1 MKDDRRVSRITRPRG
16 PRSTHLRAKRRTPSR
31 GERGSCVLLLGALF
45 MAACSG
51 DGTEA
56 QLPETTEVGVVLS
69 STDLSLTI
77 FEVENPGQTRTVG
90 LGPDGS
96 PVTMAVRGNLA
107 AVPLGV
113 VPAVAV
119 VDLREGLL
127 VRTVGLPLGSGA
139 TGAAFLNDSIV
150 LVANPSLN
158 SVTPVNVLAGN
169 TGSDIAVGRFPQA
182 VVVEGGRAFVL
193 NAELEFFAPDGPS
206 TVSVIDIASLQVT
219 STVTLS
225 GENAGAGGL
234 GPDGRLYIVNSGSFG
249 SANGSLSVVDLAGLT
264 EVANHPGFGEFPGSL
279 ALGPSVSGF
288 VGTWAFVGA
297 FSYGVAV
304 WDTSLDA
311 FIRGPSDALAPRGIP
326 STSGVGFD
334 DAGRFYT
341 LTPECQNPSTANR
354 HDGVF
359 EVEVTIPVGVCPFAI
374 AFTSLEADG

>member
-1 MKDDRRVSRITRPRG
+1 MKDGRRVSGSTRPRG
-16 PRSTHLRAKRRTPSR
+16 PRSTRLRAKRGMRSQ
-31 GERGSCVLLLGALF
+31 GERGSCALLLGALF

-51 DGTEA
+51 DGTES
-56 QLPETTEVGVVLS
+56 QLPETIEVGVVLS
-69 STDLSLTI
+69 SMDLSLTI
-77 FEVENPGQTRTVG
+77 FEVENPGQTRTIG
-90 LGPDGS
+90 LGPYGS
-96 PVTMAVRGNLA
+96 PVTMAVRRNLA

-139 TGAAFLNDSIV
+139 TGAAFLNDSIA
-150 LVANPSLN
+150 LIANPSLN
-158 SVTPVNVLAGN
+158 SVTPVNVLAG
-169 TGSDIAVGRFPQA
+169 TAGSDIAVGRFPQA

-288 VGTWAFVGA
+288 VGTWAFVGT
-297 FSYGVAV
+297 FSYGVVV
-304 WDTSLDA
+304 WDASLEG
-311 FIRGPSDALAPRGIP
+311 FVRGPADALAPGGVP

-334 DAGRFYT
+334 AAGRLYT
-341 LTPECQNPSTANR
+341 LTPDCQNPSTANR

-359 EVEVTIPVGVCPFAI
+359 EVEVTIPVGICPFAI
-374 AFTSLEADG
+374 AFTSLEAEG

>member
-1 MKDDRRVSRITRPRG
+1 MEDEKSVSTSTR
-16 PRSTHLRAKRRTPSR
+16 LRAKRGTCSR
-31 GERGSCVLLLGALF
+31 GERGSCVLLLAALF

-51 DGTEA
+51 NGTES
-56 QLPETTEVGVVLS
+56 QLPETVEVGVVLS

-77 FEVENPGQTRTVG
+77 FEVETPGQTRTVG

-119 VDLREGLL
+119 VDLKEGLL

-150 LVANPSLN
+150 LVGNPNLN
-158 SVTPVNVLAGN
+158 SVTPVNVITGT

-182 VVVEGGRAFVL
+182 VMVEGGRAFVL

-206 TVSVIDIASLQVT
+206 TVSVIDIASFQVT
-219 STVTLS
+219 SSVTLS
-225 GENAGAGGL
+225 GENAAVGGVGA
-234 GPDGRLYIVNSGSFG
+234 DGRLYILASGSFG

-288 VGTWAFVGA
+288 VGTFVFVGA
-297 FSYGVAV
+297 FSYGVVV
-304 WDTSLDA
+304 WDTSLDV
-311 FIRGPSDALAPRGIP
+311 FTRGPADALAPGGIP

-334 DAGRFYT
+334 AAGRLYT
-341 LTPECQNPSTANR
+341 LTPDCQNPSTANR
-354 HDGVF
+354 HDSVF
-359 EVEVTIPVGVCPFAI
+359 EVDLTIPVGICPIAI
-374 AFTSLEADG
+374 AFTSLETED

>member
-1 MKDDRRVSRITRPRG
+1 MEDEKSVSTSTR
-16 PRSTHLRAKRRTPSR
+16 LRAKRGTCSR
-31 GERGSCVLLLGALF
+31 GERGSCVLLLAALF

-51 DGTEA
+51 NGTES
-56 QLPETTEVGVVLS
+56 QLPETVEVGVVLS

-77 FEVENPGQTRTVG
+77 FEVETPGQTRTVG

-119 VDLREGLL
+119 VDLKEGLL

-150 LVANPSLN
+150 LVGNPNLN
-158 SVTPVNVLAGN
+158 SVTPVNVITGT

-182 VVVEGGRAFVL
+182 VMVEGGRAFVL

-206 TVSVIDIASLQVT
+206 TVSVIDIASFQVT
-219 STVTLS
+219 SSVTLS
-225 GENAGAGGL
+225 GENAAVGGVGA
-234 GPDGRLYIVNSGSFG
+234 DGRLYILASGSFG
-249 SANGSLSVVDLAGLT
+249 LANGSLSVVDLAGLT

-288 VGTWAFVGA
+288 VGTFVFVGA
-297 FSYGVAV
+297 FSYGVVV
-304 WDTSLDA
+304 WDTSLDV
-311 FIRGPSDALAPRGIP
+311 FTRGPADALAPGGIP

-334 DAGRFYT
+334 AAGRLYT
-341 LTPECQNPSTANR
+341 LTPDCQNPSTANR
-354 HDGVF
+354 HDSVF
-359 EVEVTIPVGVCPFAI
+359 EVDLTIPVGICPIAI
-374 AFTSLEADG
+374 AFTSLETED

>member
-1 MKDDRRVSRITRPRG
+1 MKDDRRVSRSTR
-16 PRSTHLRAKRRTPSR
+16 SR
-31 GERGSCVLLLGALF
+31 GERGTRSRGARGSCVLLLGALF

-51 DGTEA
+51 DGTES

-77 FEVENPGQTRTVG
+77 FEVENPRQVRTVG

-96 PVTMAVRGNLA
+96 PVTMAARGDLA

-119 VDLREGLL
+119 VDLKEGLL
-127 VRTVGLPLGSGA
+127 VRTIGLPPGSGA

-158 SVTPVNVLAGN
+158 SVTPVNVLAGT

-206 TVSVIDIASLQVT
+206 TVSVIDIESLHVT

-249 SANGSLSVVDLAGLT
+249 SASGSLSVVDLAGLPV

-279 ALGPSVSGF
+279 ALGLSVSGF

-297 FSYGVAV
+297 FSYGVVV
-304 WDTSLDA
+304 WDASLDG
-311 FIRGPSDALAPRGIP
+311 FVRGPADALAPGGVP

-334 DAGRFYT
+334 AAGRLYT
-341 LTPECQNPSTANR
+341 LTPDCQNPSTANR

-359 EVEVTIPVGVCPFAI
+359 EVEVTIPVGICPFAI
-374 AFTSLEADG
+374 AFTSLEAEG